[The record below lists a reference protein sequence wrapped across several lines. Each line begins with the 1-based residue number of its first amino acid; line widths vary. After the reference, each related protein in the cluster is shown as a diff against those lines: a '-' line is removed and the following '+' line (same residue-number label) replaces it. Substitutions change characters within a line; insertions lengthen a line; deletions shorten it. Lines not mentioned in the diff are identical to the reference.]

1 MRIVKRLADARCA
14 SEIRIVNKMW
24 EQVATMTGYDR
35 EAMLAQINVIEARL
49 FRTCGYKGEMY
60 YAANHDERI

>member
-1 MRIVKRLADARCA
+1 MRIVKRLGDSRCA
-14 SEIRIVNKMW
+14 AEIRIVNRMW
-24 EQVATMTGYDR
+24 EQVANMTGYDR

-49 FRTCGYKGEMY
+49 FREYGYKGEMY